1 MPLYLSLLH
10 VAFQTELTQVMPIVL
25 VMLAVGLATGILQAA
40 LQIEDTTFS
49 LLPKIGAMVALGL
62 TGGFGALTG
71 FDHLAIRFILQAPD
85 LVRRTWS

>member
-1 MPLYLSLLH
+1 MPFYLSLLQTAFH
-10 VAFQTELTQVMPIVL
+10 VELAQIMPIVL

-49 LLPKIGAMVALGL
+49 LLPKILAMVALGM

-71 FDHLAIRFILQAPD
+71 FEHLAVGFITHAPTY
-85 LVRRTWS
+85 VRHTWS